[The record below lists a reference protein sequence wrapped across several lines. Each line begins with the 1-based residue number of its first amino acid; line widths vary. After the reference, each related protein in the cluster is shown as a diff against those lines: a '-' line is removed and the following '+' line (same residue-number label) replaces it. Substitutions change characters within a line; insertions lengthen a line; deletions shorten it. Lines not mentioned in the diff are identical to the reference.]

1 MYLCMFN
8 YMNAYVA
15 LVLFLFQIQT
25 IPISNALILSNR
37 IKMKALERMKHLDLI
52 WRIREEIDEC
62 DITKEGLC
70 GNICPTCEGEGQL
83 RCRFCGGTGFLM
95 LGHDLIGTN
104 NDCPVCKGGGHEECK
119 ECMGAGSIAIWRD
132 NHK

>member
-95 LGHDLIGTN
+95 LGHELIGTN

>member
-1 MYLCMFN
+1 MYCRSYGNVIVCLFI
-8 YMNAYVA
+8 VGTRLFTDA
-15 LVLFLFQIQT
+15 LNPVCRVKID
-25 IPISNALILSNR
+25 
-37 IKMKALERMKHLDLI
+37 ALERMKHLDLI

-70 GNICPTCEGEGQL
+70 GNICPTCEGDGQL

-95 LGHDLIGTN
+95 LGHELIGTN

-119 ECMGAGSIAIWRD
+119 ECMGAGSIAEWREH
-132 NHK
+132 HK

>member
-95 LGHDLIGTN
+95 LGHELIGTN
-104 NDCPVCKGGGHEECK
+104 NDCPVCKGSGYEECK

>member
-70 GNICPTCEGEGQL
+70 GNICPTCEGDGQL

-95 LGHDLIGTN
+95 LGHDLIGPN

>member
-1 MYLCMFN
+1 MNVITKNRMYNIVYLSVCVVVMGS
-8 YMNAYVA
+8 A
-15 LVLFLFQIQT
+15 
-25 IPISNALILSNR
+25 SALIPSQR
-37 IKMKALERMKHLDLI
+37 VKMMALERMKHLDLI

-70 GNICPTCEGEGQL
+70 GNICPTCEGGGQL

-119 ECMGAGSIAIWRD
+119 ECMGAGSIAEWREH
-132 NHK
+132 HK